1 MSASLPRMFET
12 MARGMFSVTRHISFL
27 LVMLAIVQ
35 LLVILSL
42 PYDRSI
48 FFIFPMIF
56 GMVLLPVSITGAVL
70 LRLRRSPGIFLSTIS
85 LGSLGICFIFEG
97 FLVMLMGPSAI
108 VGALY
113 VLLGISSVRRIKPLN
128 NVSFR
133 RWFEGGNS
141 SVNYDLADEE
151 VMATCPHCS
160 SILAVIPSLLS
171 EEDKCPECNGR
182 LVL

>member
-1 MSASLPRMFET
+1 MIET
-12 MARGMFSVTRHISFL
+12 MARGMFSVTRHVSFL
-27 LVMLAIVQ
+27 LVMLAVVQ

-56 GMVLLPVSITGAVL
+56 GMILLPISITGAIL

-85 LGSLGICFIFEG
+85 LGTLGICFMFEG
-97 FLVMLMGPSAI
+97 FLILLMGPSAI

-133 RWFEGGNS
+133 RWFEGNS
-141 SVNYDLADEE
+141 SENTDLADEE
-151 VMATCPHCS
+151 VMAICPHCS

-171 EEDKCPECNGR
+171 EEDKCPECDGR

>member
-1 MSASLPRMFET
+1 MSASLPRINET
-12 MARGMFSVTRHISFL
+12 MTRGMFSVTRHVSFL

-56 GMVLLPVSITGAVL
+56 GVISLPLSVIGAVL
-70 LRLRRSPGIFLSTIS
+70 LRLRRSPGIFLSSIS
-85 LGSLGICFIFEG
+85 LGSLGICFMFEG
-97 FLVMLMGPSAI
+97 FLILLTGPSAI

-133 RWFEGGNS
+133 RWFEGMDITEN
-141 SVNYDLADEE
+141 NHLADEE
-151 VMATCPHCS
+151 VMAICPHCS

-171 EEDKCPECNGR
+171 EEDMCPECNGK

>member
-12 MARGMFSVTRHISFL
+12 MTRGMLSLTRHISFL
-27 LVMLAIVQ
+27 LIILAIVQ
-35 LLVILSL
+35 VLVILSL

-56 GMVLLPVSITGAVL
+56 GIIILPVAITGAVL
-70 LRLRRSPGIFLSTIS
+70 LRLRKSPGIFLCTIS
-85 LGSLGICFIFEG
+85 LGALGICFMFEG
-97 FLVMLMGPSAI
+97 FLVMLLGPSAI

-113 VLLGISSVRRIKPLN
+113 VLLGISSVRRVKPLN

-133 RWFEGGNS
+133 RWFEGIS
-141 SVNYDLADEE
+141 SSKDTVLADEE
-151 VMATCPHCS
+151 VMSICPHCS

-171 EEDKCPECNGR
+171 KEDKCPECDGR

>member
-1 MSASLPRMFET
+1 MSASLPGMYGT

-56 GMVLLPVSITGAVL
+56 GMILLPVSITGAVL

-85 LGSLGICFIFEG
+85 LGALGVCFMFEG
-97 FLVMLMGPSAI
+97 FLVMLIGPSVI

-113 VLLGISSVRRIKPLN
+113 VLLGISSVRRIKTLN

-133 RWFEGGNS
+133 RWFEGRNIS
-141 SVNYDLADEE
+141 ENTDLADEE
-151 VMATCPHCS
+151 LMALCPHCS

-171 EEDKCPECNGR
+171 EEDMCPECDGR

>member
-1 MSASLPRMFET
+1 MSASLLRMFET
-12 MARGMFSVTRHISFL
+12 MARDMFSVTRHISFL
-27 LVMLAIVQ
+27 LGMLAIVQ

-42 PYDRSI
+42 PYEKSI

-56 GMVLLPVSITGAVL
+56 GMILLPVSIIGAVL

-85 LGSLGICFIFEG
+85 LGALGICYMFEG
-97 FLVMLMGPSAI
+97 FLIMILGPSII

-113 VLLGISSVRRIKPLN
+113 VLLGISSVRRIKLLN

-133 RWFEGGNS
+133 RWFDERNS
-141 SVNYDLADEE
+141 SEISDLADEE
-151 VMATCPHCS
+151 VMALCPHCS

-171 EEDKCPECNGR
+171 EGDKCPECDGG

>member
-1 MSASLPRMFET
+1 MSASLPRMIET
-12 MARGMFSVTRHISFL
+12 MARGMFSVTRHVSFL

-56 GMVLLPVSITGAVL
+56 GMILLPISITGAIL

-85 LGSLGICFIFEG
+85 LGTLGICFMFEG
-97 FLVMLMGPSAI
+97 FLILLMGPSAI

-133 RWFEGGNS
+133 RWFEGNS
-141 SVNYDLADEE
+141 SENTDLVDEE
-151 VMATCPHCS
+151 VMAICPHCS

-171 EEDKCPECNGR
+171 EEDKCPECDGR

>member
-1 MSASLPRMFET
+1 MSASLPRIVET
-12 MARGMFSVTRHISFL
+12 MGRGMFSVTRHVSFL

-42 PYDRSI
+42 PYDRTI

-56 GMVLLPVSITGAVL
+56 GMILLPVSITGAVL

-85 LGSLGICFIFEG
+85 LGACGICIMFEG

-133 RWFEGGNS
+133 RWFEGIS
-141 SVNYDLADEE
+141 SSKGTVLADEE
-151 VMATCPHCS
+151 VMSICPHCS